1 MVAAGRGE
9 LNAGSISPAFLS
21 GDSNG
26 AGYLRQLAVLIV
38 PASTGILGSDSSEFP
53 SHESRRR
60 DWLRGFTLL
69 TRATARNPRASE
81 ETAGKTTN
89 RTNDTNQGILFTLFI
104 RVIRV
109 IRGCK
114 MHA

>member
-38 PASTGILGSDSSEFP
+38 PASTGILGADF
-53 SHESRRR
+53 
-60 DWLRGFTLL
+60 
-69 TRATARNPRASE
+69 A
-81 ETAGKTTN
+81 
-89 RTNDTNQGILFTLFI
+89 LFI